1 MIDTNP
7 RETITQLFSFL
18 RAQGNTDYLGERVS
32 QLQHSLQCAHLATQ
46 SPQYGSDPE
55 VILGALLHD
64 VGRFIPSAKDM
75 PAMIAP
81 DGAYIGQA
89 SHEVLGE
96 RYLRQLG
103 FGEKVC
109 QLVGSHVVAK
119 RILTATEKGYYDGLS
134 ETSKRTL
141 EFQGGV
147 FSEEQVCEARRDPWL
162 GEKLDVRRWDDRAKD
177 PEMEVPGL
185 EEYVELAVRCLDE
198 SRACVVVVSRRYPLP
213 EKPVLIVS
221 VSEGLLNQC
230 LHHMLEEIKCHDW
243 IMEGFPRV
251 ENGDRPAVQR
261 EALEQLARRGVR
273 VVDLA
278 AGGQDYSKNNTCLPP
293 DSNVVDIYNELE
305 GLPPTDPT
313 GRAQVVVRRGLALL
327 QQRKADFVY
336 LSLPTSLKDG
346 PFGDLLEELKD
357 GLVGLDAI
365 IAITAEKA
373 PGGGDSTG
381 RTVFDAVFDRA
392 KKTTKSSSVDLP

>member
-1 MIDTNP
+1 MLDNNP

-64 VGRFIPSAKDM
+64 VGRFIPSAKNM

-103 FGEKVC
+103 FSEKVC

-119 RILTATEKGYYDGLS
+119 RFLTATEKGYYDGLS

-147 FSEEQVCEARRDPWL
+147 FSEEQVCEARGDPWL

-198 SRACVVVVSRRYPLP
+198 SRAHVVVVSRRYPLP
-213 EKPVLIVS
+213 ETPVLIVS
-221 VSEGLLNQC
+221 VSEGLLDQC
-230 LHHMLEEIKCHDW
+230 LGHVQEVKRYGW
-243 IMEGFPRV
+243 IVEGFPRA
-251 ENGDRPAVQR
+251 ETGNRPAVEQ
-261 EALEQLARRGVR
+261 EVLEQLARRGVR
-273 VVDLA
+273 VADLA
-278 AGGQDYSKNNTCLPP
+278 AGAQDSSKNDTCLAL
-293 DSNVVDIYNELE
+293 DSDVVDIYNELE
-305 GLPPTDPT
+305 GLSATDPT

-327 QQRKADFVY
+327 QQRKSDFVY
-336 LSLPTSLKDG
+336 LSLPTNLADTS
-346 PFGDLLEELKD
+346 FGNLLEELKD
-357 GLVGLDAI
+357 GLVGLDVV
-365 IAITAEKA
+365 IAITADKA
-373 PGGGDSTG
+373 PDGRDSTG

-392 KKTTKSSSVDLP
+392 RKSTKASSVILP